1 MKVLILV
8 VALFALASADI
19 ASESLAVHNAHRS
32 QVGVPALSWSS
43 SLAASALRYAQQLHR
58 TNTFQHSGQ
67 SGVGE
72 NLAKGYGSMR
82 AAAQAWADEK
92 RWFKNG
98 NFPNVAT
105 GGKSWHDVGH
115 YTQMVWRNTRQVGC
129 GQAGNVYVC
138 HYQPQ
143 GNFMGQRTF

>member
-1 MKVLILV
+1 MKVLILLI
-8 VALFALASADI
+8 ALFALSYADI
-19 ASESLAVHNAHRS
+19 ASESLSVHNSYRS
-32 QVGVPALSWSS
+32 QVGVPDLSWSS
-43 SLAASALRYAQQLHR
+43 SLADSALKYAQQLQR

-72 NLAKGYGSMR
+72 NLAKGYVNMK

-92 RWFKNG
+92 KWFKNG
-98 NFPNVAT
+98 NFPDVAT
-105 GGKSWHDVGH
+105 SGKSWSDVGH
-115 YTQMVWRNTRQVGC
+115 YTQMVWRNTKQVGC

-143 GNFMGQRTF
+143 GNFMGQKTF